1 MYKIA
6 EVILPLPV
14 KSNFYYSLSEE
25 QAEVASLGQ
34 RVLVHF
40 GKRKIYTGLIR
51 QILSTSDEEE
61 YSKLKPIDEILDT
74 TPILFAPQLAMF
86 EWISYYYSCTEGDV
100 FKASLPAGLKPE
112 GSLRIEMSP
121 GLDWEKMDLPNQ
133 EYLLL
138 EQLSVQPV
146 LNFQDVGALWNVTNP
161 YPRLKNMESRGF
173 IILYEEA
180 EQRYKPKFKT
190 YLRLHP
196 DFTSEEKLKEA
207 FESFSARQ
215 VSQENLFTKIVSA
228 FYQEKA
234 VPKSETLKE
243 LSLGPHVV
251 KSLVKAGF
259 IQEEKVQVDRLAFY
273 GYEPKKRDIVLTER
287 QQHVLTKINALKEG
301 QEAPTILLHGVTG
314 SGKTHI
320 YIELI
325 KDALNE
331 GKQVLYLLPEI
342 TLTKQIIDRVKSE
355 LGDTVGVYH
364 SKFNDNE
371 RVEIWQKVQ
380 KREQD
385 VVIGVR
391 SSIFLPFSDLGLII
405 VDEEHDSSY
414 KQQDPAPR
422 YNARDVAV
430 YYGKQE
436 KVPVILG
443 SATPSFESYHNA
455 IQGKYYLTELP
466 TRAVAREMPELEVV
480 DMRIQRKKKLNKGI
494 LSLPLYN
501 SIAQALQRKEQVIL
515 FQNRRGYSPYL
526 ICENCGHVPQCINC
540 DISLT
545 YHKEKN
551 HMRCHYCGYTNFTVD
566 KCDNCH
572 HYALKRAGTGTEK
585 IVEEV
590 AYHFPD
596 FQVERMDLDTT
607 RTKFGYQQ
615 IIQRF
620 ENQQIQVLVGTQMVS
635 KGLDIENVT
644 LVGVINADNLL
655 SFPDFR
661 AHEHAYQL
669 MKQVSGRAGRSHKKG
684 KVIIQSMMPENA
696 VLQALDKP
704 FKHFYYPELHHRQ
717 ELSYPPYKRLIR
729 IEIRHKDRRYLETES
744 VRFQKLLFPHFS
756 NQLLGPDYALI
767 PRLRNMYRMQFLL
780 KLSKNFSVKKVR
792 EILYETIDKYYQ
804 RAPKKTM
811 RIMIDVDPM

>member
-1 MYKIA
+1 MHKIA

-14 KSNFYYSLSEE
+14 KSNFHYSLSEE
-25 QAEVASLGQ
+25 QAEVAMMGQ

-40 GKRKIYTGLIR
+40 GKRKIYTGLIKN
-51 QILSTSDEEE
+51 IFDSEDHNTFD
-61 YSKLKPIDEILDT
+61 KLKPVEEILDT
-74 TPILFAPQLAMF
+74 TSILFAPQLALF

-100 FKASLPAGLKPE
+100 LKASLPAGLKPE
-112 GSLRIEMSP
+112 GSLRIEMQP
-121 GLDWEKMDLPNQ
+121 GLMWENMDLPNK

-138 EQLSVQPV
+138 EQLQVQPV
-146 LNFQDVGALWNVTNP
+146 LSFQETASLWDVANP
-161 YPRLKNMESRGF
+161 YPRLRNMESRGLV
-173 IILYEEA
+173 ILYEEA
-180 EQRYKPKFKT
+180 EQRYKPKFKS

-196 DFTSEEKLKEA
+196 TYTSDEKLKEA
-207 FESFSARQ
+207 FDSFTARQ

-234 VPKSETLKE
+234 VPKSETLKA
-243 LSLGPHVV
+243 LSIGPYVV
-251 KSLVKAGF
+251 KALIKAGF
-259 IQEEKVQVDRLAFY
+259 IIEEKVQVDRLDFY
-273 GYEPKKRDIVLTER
+273 GYEPKKKEIVLTER
-287 QQHVLTKINALKEG
+287 QEHVLTKIRALKHG
-301 QEAPTILLHGVTG
+301 QDAPTILLHGVTG

-325 KDALNE
+325 KDVLNE

-342 TLTKQIIDRVKSE
+342 TLTKQIIDRVKSA
-355 LGDTVGVYH
+355 LGKTVGVYH

-380 KREQD
+380 TRKFD
-385 VVIGVR
+385 VIIGVR
-391 SSIFLPFSDLGLII
+391 SSIFLPFSDLGLIV

-436 KVPVILG
+436 NIPVLLG

-466 TRAVAREMPELEVV
+466 TRAVAREMPELEIV

-494 LSLPLYN
+494 LSQPLYEG
-501 SIAQALQRKEQVIL
+501 IAASLERKEQIIL

-566 KCDNCH
+566 KCENCH

-585 IVEEV
+585 IAEEV
-590 AYHFPD
+590 IHHFPD
-596 FQVERMDLDTT
+596 YQVERMDLDTT

-620 ENQQIQVLVGTQMVS
+620 ENQQIHILVGTQMVS

-684 KVIIQSMMPENA
+684 RVIIQTMTPDNA
-696 VLQALDKP
+696 VLQALNKP
-704 FKHFYYPELHHRQ
+704 FKHFYYPELHLRQ
-717 ELSYPPYKRLIR
+717 QLNYPPYKRIIR
-729 IEIRHKDRRYLETES
+729 IEIRHKDRRYLESES
-744 VRFQKLLFPHFS
+744 IRLQKLLLPHFS

-767 PRLRNMYRMQFLL
+767 ARLRNMYRMQYLL
-780 KLSKNFSVKKVR
+780 KLSKNFSVKMVR
-792 EILYETIDKYYQ
+792 EILYNAIDKYYQ
-804 RAPKKTM
+804 VAPKKTM